1 MPRPVDTSGLPVD
14 SRGVPVGGTVPN
26 IPIPTPP
33 TGKVM
38 GGIEIA
44 LEDTIVEH
52 IAYWTQEDVVK
63 VKRTSSDPSY
73 SDVAASGWEYGT
85 AAVHAGMLPKN
96 EVGVVLVDQIPVFP
110 FILVHIAKGK
120 DMMPEGCVY
129 TKIVVGAWDSNS
141 DYQGYRDGMLLLRKI
156 VRLIWYF
163 NTLGSSYQMN
173 MDEGTDWRIYDS
185 NEVSWPFFICEAVIG
200 WRMRTPYLKA
210 ESDDLDYEPTPNI
223 VYGVPAS
230 NLPIWQPFGP
240 PPTSTPTP

>member
-14 SRGVPVGGTVPN
+14 SGAVPVGGVVPST
-26 IPIPTPP
+26 PMPRPP

-63 VKRTSSDPSY
+63 VKKTSKDPSY

-96 EVGVVLVDQIPVFP
+96 EVGIVLVDQIPVFP
-110 FILVHIAKGK
+110 FILVHITKGK
-120 DMMPEGCVY
+120 DMLSEGCIY
-129 TKIVVGAWDSNS
+129 TRIVVGAWDNDT
-141 DYQGYRDGMLLLRKI
+141 DYQGYRDSVSLLRKV

-163 NTLGSSYQMN
+163 NTLSNSYQMN

-185 NEVSWPFFICEAVIG
+185 NEVSWPFFISEATIG
-200 WRMRTPYLKA
+200 WRMRTPFLKA
-210 ESDDLDYEPTPNI
+210 ESEDLDYEPPSNI
-223 VYGVPAS
+223 IPGLPAS
-230 NLPIWQPFGP
+230 LNLPIWQPLGKTP
-240 PPTSTPTP
+240 PSN